1 MQKPERTFMREE
13 NAGQCLSGIQL
24 QNTTENSSKVNLAI
38 HKNRTRS
45 TQKFYSSNIRLFTIE
60 SIDVLIL
67 ITFRIKRRN
76 ISSQPMDQI

>member
-13 NAGQCLSGIQL
+13 NAGQCLSGIRL
-24 QNTTENSSKVNLAI
+24 QNTTENSSKVNLAV

-45 TQKFYSSNIRLFTIE
+45 TPKFYSSSIRLFNTK
-60 SIDVLIL
+60 STDVLIL
-67 ITFRIKRRN
+67 TTFRIKRRN

>member
-1 MQKPERTFMREE
+1 MREE
-13 NAGQCLSGIQL
+13 NAGQCLSGIRL

-45 TQKFYSSNIRLFTIE
+45 TPKFYSSSIRLFNTK
-60 SIDVLIL
+60 STDVLIL
-67 ITFRIKRRN
+67 TTFRIKRRN